1 MLRCS
6 YVAPSCVS
14 SLLSPPNPTE
24 EFNVYNVG
32 LVPSMFYKVIDS
44 KDLDG
49 FKNTLWTAALAVSAV
64 AIVSVCLYYVC
75 SSVCACIVLFN
86 ACIFIMCALVYVP
99 VLCCLMYVP
108 LLRVLLCVYL

>member
-1 MLRCS
+1 MLQCS
-6 YVAPSCVS
+6 CVAPSCGS
-14 SLLSPPNPTE
+14 SQLSPPNSTE

-64 AIVSVCLYYVC
+64 AIVSVCLYSCASVMCTCSMCLYAYV
-75 SSVCACIVLFN
+75 V
-86 ACIFIMCALVYVP
+86 CALVCVP
-99 VLCCLMYVP
+99 VLYM
-108 LLRVLLCVYL
+108 LCGTVVCALI